1 MTGGAAGIGL
11 GIAEALAARGDAV
24 TIADKDAETGARAAD
39 AIAARGLEA
48 RFVHLDVTD
57 VAAAADVIREI
68 DSRTPL
74 GVVVNNA
81 GILMSAP
88 LVDVTPEDYDALM
101 GVNVRALFFVMQA
114 AARLMAPRRMGCI
127 VNVSSTAG
135 IRPATILPQSV
146 YGASKA
152 AVAML
157 TLAAARELA
166 PLGIRVN
173 GVAPSTIDTP
183 MVRTM
188 ASDEALGNHVR
199 TMVPIGRLGTPGDVA
214 EAVAFLT
221 SAKASYIVGHT
232 IVVDGGKLT

>member
-1 MTGGAAGIGL
+1 MTGGAVGIGL
-11 GIAEALAARGDAV
+11 GIAEALAMRGDAV
-24 TIADKDAETGARAAD
+24 IIADKDAETGARAAD
-39 AIAARGLEA
+39 AIAARGLDA
-48 RFVHLDVTD
+48 RFIHLDVTD
-57 VAAAADVIREI
+57 VAAAVDAIREV
-68 DSRTPL
+68 DSRTSL
-74 GVVVNNA
+74 GAVVNNA
-81 GILMSAP
+81 GTLMSAP
-88 LVDVTPEDYDALM
+88 LVDVKAEDYDRLM

-114 AARLMAPRRMGCI
+114 AARLMVPRRTGCI

-135 IRPATILPQSV
+135 MRPATILPQSV
-146 YGASKA
+146 YSASKA

-166 PLGIRVN
+166 PFGIRVN

-183 MVRTM
+183 MVRAM
-188 ASDEALGNHVR
+188 ASEDALGNHVR

-221 SAKASYIVGHT
+221 SARASYIVGHT